1 MKHICVSL
9 LSILGCLH
17 AFSAYAQQLI
27 APAGRESPASSWVIG
42 EVVGGYYRTDDCL
55 IVQGILS
62 YIDLSSSVGLE
73 TDEWQEKT
81 VMWPSP
87 VGDYLNVSIPPSASM
102 ASISI
107 YSLNGVLVKQF
118 NILRSPSTYNVSS
131 LTSGIYSVKLA
142 DINGKTVVT
151 KKIIKL

>member
-1 MKHICVSL
+1 M
-9 LSILGCLH
+9 
-17 AFSAYAQQLI
+17 
-27 APAGRESPASSWVIG
+27 
-42 EVVGGYYRTDDCL
+42 

-81 VMWPSP
+81 VIWPSP
-87 VGDYLNVSIPPSASM
+87 VGDYLNISIPSSASM

-107 YSLNGVLVKQF
+107 YSLNGVLARQF
-118 NILRSPSTYNVSS
+118 NILKSPSTYNVSS
-131 LTSGIYSVKLA
+131 LTAGIYSVKLT

>member
-1 MKHICVSL
+1 MKHICIPL
-9 LSILGCLH
+9 LGILGCLY
-17 AFSAYAQQLI
+17 ASSVYAQQLV
-27 APAGRESPASSWVIG
+27 APAGRES
-42 EVVGGYYRTDDCL
+42 YYQTDDCM

-81 VMWPSP
+81 VIWPSP
-87 VGDYLNVSIPPSASM
+87 VGDYLNISIPPSASM

-107 YSLNGVLVKQF
+107 YSLNGVLARQF
-118 NILRSPSTYNVSS
+118 NILKSPSTYNVSS
-131 LTSGIYSVKLA
+131 LTSGIYSVKLT
-142 DINGKTVVT
+142 DINGKTVVI